1 VDDRRVANI
10 VHALVERH
18 RRLGRGAAPAVVDDA
33 GSWTFAELSHASAR
47 AAGALRARGVRRGD
61 RVAVVVPD
69 GRRAVQ
75 ALLGALRIGAI
86 AVPLDPAASPERL
99 RAVLADCAPAAVVT
113 GALDGPPEPVA
124 DACPDDL
131 ACLVYTSGTTGRPKG
146 VAHRHGA
153 LGAEAPSFLRDLAC
167 AGPGDRCHAAART
180 ASALGF
186 FIGLVRPLAAGATVV
201 LSPAQPSARRALA
214 VAEAHGVTILAAV
227 PAIWLGVAA
236 ILERRPREA
245 VRLASLRLGIASG
258 DRLADGVAARLAAVA
273 GPPLV
278 DGLGSSECGD
288 IVLASRPGAPGF
300 ARATPGVEV
309 RVADG
314 AGGPLPAGR
323 PGLMWVRT
331 PAAAVGYWRRDDLT
345 RRLRMGPWLRSEDV
359 VARRDGALHH
369 LGRADEL
376 FKVDG
381 HLVSPAEIERAL
393 AEDPRVA
400 EAAVVAA
407 AQAGG
412 RVRPAAFVVPAAG
425 AGPGDGLARELR
437 RLVARRLA
445 PALAPGRVVLTDALP
460 RHASGKLD
468 RARLLAAA

>member
-1 VDDRRVANI
+1 MANI

-18 RRLGRGAAPAVVDDA
+18 RQLGRAAAPAVIDDD
-33 GSWTFAELSHASAR
+33 GSWTFAELSDASAR
-47 AAGALRARGVRRGD
+47 AAGELRARGVRRGD

-86 AVPLDPAASPERL
+86 AVPLDPATPPERL

-113 GALDGPPEPVA
+113 GALDGAPEPVA
-124 DACPDDL
+124 DAGADEL

-153 LGAEAPSFLRDLAC
+153 LGADAPSFLRDLASV
-167 AGPGDRCHAAART
+167 GPGDRCHAAART

-186 FIGLVRPLAAGATVV
+186 FIGLVRPLAAGAAAV
-201 LSPAQPSARRALA
+201 LSPATPSARRALA
-214 VAEAHGVTILAAV
+214 VAEAQGVTVLAAV
-227 PAIWLGVAA
+227 PTIWLA
-236 ILERRPREA
+236 ITAVLERRPRDA
-245 VRLASLRLGIASG
+245 ARLGSVRLAISSG
-258 DRLADGVAARLAAVA
+258 DRLAACAAERLAAA
-273 GPPLV
+273 GGPPLV

-288 IVLASRPGAPGF
+288 IVLASRAGGCAF
-300 ARATPGVEV
+300 ARVTPGIDV
-309 RVADG
+309 RVADA
-314 AGGPLPAGR
+314 AGGPLPAGA
-323 PGLMWVRT
+323 PGLLWVRT
-331 PAAAVGYWRRDDLT
+331 PAAAAGYWRRDDLT

-359 VARRDGALHH
+359 VVRRDGALHH

-381 HLVSPAEIERAL
+381 LLVSPAEIERAL
-393 AEDPRVA
+393 AEHPRVA
-400 EAAVVAA
+400 EAAVVGTP
-407 AQAGG
+407 QRGG
-412 RVRPAAFVVPAAG
+412 LVRPAAFVVPAAG
-425 AGPGDGLARELR
+425 AASGGRLARDLR
-437 RLVARRLA
+437 RHVARRLA

>member
-1 VDDRRVANI
+1 VANI

-18 RRLGRGAAPAVVDDA
+18 RRLGRGEAPAVIDDG
-33 GSWTFAELSHASAR
+33 GSWTFGELSDASAR
-47 AAGALRARGVRRGD
+47 AAGALRERGVGRGD
-61 RVAVVVPD
+61 RVAVLVPD

-75 ALLGALRIGAI
+75 ALLGAVRLGAI
-86 AVPLDPAASPERL
+86 AVPLDPATPPERL
-99 RAVLADCAPAAVVT
+99 GAVLADCAPAAVVT

-124 DACPDDL
+124 EAGADEI

-153 LGAEAPSFLRDLAC
+153 LGAEAPSFLRDLAS

-180 ASALGF
+180 CSALGF
-186 FIGLVRPLAAGATVV
+186 FIGLMRPLAAGAAVV
-201 LSPAQPSARRALA
+201 LSPEGPSPRRALA
-214 VAEAHGVTILAAV
+214 VAEAQGVTILAAV
-227 PAIWLGVAA
+227 PTIWLGIAA
-236 ILERRPREA
+236 VLERRPREA
-245 VRLASLRLGIASG
+245 ARLASVRLGVSSG
-258 DRLADGVAARLAAVA
+258 DRLAAGAGARLAAA
-273 GPPLV
+273 GGPPLV

-288 IVLASRPGAPGF
+288 IVLAGRAGAPGF
-300 ARATPGVEV
+300 ARVTPGVDV

-314 AGGPLPAGR
+314 AGGPLP
-323 PGLMWVRT
+323 PGAPGIMWVRT
-331 PAAAVGYWRRDDLT
+331 PAAAAGYWRRDDLT

-359 VARRDGALHH
+359 VVCRAGALHH

-381 HLVSPAEIERAL
+381 HLVSPADIERAL

-400 EAAVVAA
+400 EAAVVGTP
-407 AQAGG
+407 QAGG
-412 RVRPAAFVVPAAG
+412 LVRPAAFVVPAAG
-425 AGPGDGLARELR
+425 AAPGGRLASDLR
-437 RLVARRLA
+437 RHVARRLA
-445 PALAPGRVVLTDALP
+445 PALAPRHVVLTDALP